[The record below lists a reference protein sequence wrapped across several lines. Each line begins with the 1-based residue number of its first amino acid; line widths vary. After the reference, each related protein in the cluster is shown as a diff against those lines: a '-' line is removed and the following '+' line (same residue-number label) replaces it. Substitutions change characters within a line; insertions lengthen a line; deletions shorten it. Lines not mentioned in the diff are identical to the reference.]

1 MFSGVS
7 DIFFFVGL
15 FGEFVFSD
23 SIFCEMKSEKMGCF
37 GFWLLRGE
45 GKLEVLGL
53 RFMFCMELE
62 S

>member
-1 MFSGVS
+1 VFSGVS

-37 GFWLLRGE
+37 GFGFCVVKENLRSWDF
-45 GKLEVLGL
+45 VL
-53 RFMFCMELE
+53 C
-62 S
+62 SVWN